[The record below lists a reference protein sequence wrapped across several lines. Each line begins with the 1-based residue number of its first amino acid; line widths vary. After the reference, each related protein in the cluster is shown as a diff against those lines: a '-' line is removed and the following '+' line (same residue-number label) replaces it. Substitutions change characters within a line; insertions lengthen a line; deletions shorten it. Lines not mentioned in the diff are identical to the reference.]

1 MHSARSPRHAYTG
14 SLSGEDGRYVPLQ
27 LESSRAGVAQ
37 ELLGGLECSGFAFVV
52 FSTKA
57 ARERALWRLGS
68 LQAEIGD
75 DELDEEEEEQ
85 PDPPSFRGKHPL
97 EATRTSSEPRSTLF
111 GNFGMPDSARTL
123 WTFGGVLMVLAAI
136 PVLASGVVIIS
147 GVLGTGTYG
156 TDPVR
161 GSLLGVGTGVAYA
174 GFLLALRQ
182 ANVGNVRPA
191 GALRDA
197 TALGAVGT
205 AVVAVAQGQAA
216 ALVPSWP
223 SAGWLLALAVGS
235 QVVAWLLITASL
247 PRLPAA
253 LTSVVLTLQPVG
265 SMLLGAGLLGERPT
279 PVQLVGVA
287 LVVLALLHATGAT
300 ARRRVARP
308 EPSVAVT

>member
-1 MHSARSPRHAYTG
+1 MLLLPQSRPAVRSPLVGAVVG
-14 SLSGEDGRYVPLQ
+14 SLGIAMSGVWVVLADVQPAPAAFFRCAYALPLLALVAWRRRPLEPVAMRARLMGGLAGLFFTADLVMWHTAMDLVGAGLATVLAAGQVVIVPLA
-27 LESSRAGVAQ
+27 SWA
-37 ELLGGLECSGFAFVV
+37 LLGE
-52 FSTKA
+52 KPH
-57 ARERALWRLGS
+57 AR
-68 LQAEIGD
+68 
-75 DELDEEEEEQ
+75 
-85 PDPPSFRGKHPL
+85 
-97 EATRTSSEPRSTLF
+97 
-111 GNFGMPDSARTL
+111 
-123 WTFGGVLMVLAAI
+123 VLAAI

-191 GALRDA
+191 GALRGA